1 MAMSSS
7 TIDVRPISGAVG
19 AEIHG
24 VDLSSSLSDDLFAE
38 ICQAYDD
45 HGVIFFRD
53 QELRPEDHIAFAER
67 WGDINI
73 NRFFTPVDDYPM
85 IAEVRKEPE
94 QKTNIGSRWHTDHSY
109 DQVPAMGS
117 VLYALEV
124 PTKGG
129 DTLFASMAAAY
140 DALSDGMKS
149 ALDGLEAHH
158 SSRHAFGLNAR
169 QMKSTHGNDQ
179 AYNNPDLATQDAIHP
194 VVLTHPRTGRKG
206 IYVNGDFTTHFV
218 GWTRAE
224 SNPLLEMLYSHA
236 TEPRF
241 TGRFRWEKGSVAL
254 WDNLAVQH
262 CAVND
267 YQGERR
273 LMHRITVEGTP
284 LT

>member
-1 MAMSSS
+1 MAMTTS
-7 TIDVRPISGAVG
+7 TLDIRPISGAVG

-24 VDLSSSLSDDLFAE
+24 VDLTSTMSDDLFAE
-38 ICQAYDD
+38 IRQAYDD
-45 HGVIFFRD
+45 YGVIFFRD
-53 QELRPEDHIAFAER
+53 QDLTPEHHIAFAER
-67 WGDINI
+67 WSDINI
-73 NRFFTPVDDYPM
+73 NRFFTPVDGYPM
-85 IAEVRKEPE
+85 IAEVRKEPG
-94 QKTNIGSRWHTDHSY
+94 QQANIGSRWHTDHSY

-129 DTLFASMAAAY
+129 DTIFASMAAAY
-140 DALSDGMKS
+140 DALSDGMKA

-169 QMKSTHGNDQ
+169 KMKSTFGIDQ

-194 VVLTHPRTGRKG
+194 VVLTHPRTGRRG

-218 GWTRAE
+218 GWTKTE
-224 SNPLLEMLYSHA
+224 SQPLLEMLYAHA
-236 TEPRF
+236 TRPQF

-273 LMHRITVEGTP
+273 LMHRITIEGTP
-284 LT
+284 LD